1 MLAIRPRAVFDT
13 GQGPDFAIYIVRMAR
28 LSLVLVVA
36 GTLTAACSANTSTQE
51 QVPTVPLRVDAR
63 SPAPPPTPVLKPD
76 SPADRGIRRDL
87 TIAIER
93 DADLHDRDISF
104 NVTNGDINVTGTV
117 RTEEERRKINGL
129 AMSID
134 GVKSVANAV
143 RIAE

>member
-1 MLAIRPRAVFDT
+1 
-13 GQGPDFAIYIVRMAR
+13 MAR
-28 LSLVLVVA
+28 LFFVLVVA
-36 GTLTAACSANTSTQE
+36 GTLTACSANTSTQE
-51 QVPTVPLRVDAR
+51 QLPTVPMRADAIPPAAP
-63 SPAPPPTPVLKPD
+63 PAPVLNPD

-87 TIAIER
+87 ALAFER

-104 NVTNGDINVTGTV
+104 NVTNGDISVTGIV
-117 RTEEERRKINGL
+117 RTEEERRKINSL

>member
-1 MLAIRPRAVFDT
+1 
-13 GQGPDFAIYIVRMAR
+13 MAR
-28 LSLVLVVA
+28 LFFLLVVA
-36 GTLTAACSANTSTQE
+36 GTWTAGCSANTSTQD
-51 QVPTVPLRVDAR
+51 QLPTVPMRADVTP
-63 SPAPPPTPVLKPD
+63 PAAPRAPVLNPD

-87 TIAIER
+87 ALAFER

-104 NVTNGDINVTGTV
+104 NVTNGDISVTGIV

-143 RIAE
+143 RVAE